1 MKKLPSKVTH
11 IILPN
16 CSMRNAVE
24 RIFREN
30 KKEKKEAQIVLRTLQ
45 KCQFPIKLRTW
56 TLPTSKAS
64 QRNSISPWTSGN
76 LNSQLQSLQKIF
88 NAVISFLF
96 WALSYRYYVEF

>member
-1 MKKLPSKVTH
+1 MKKPPSKVTH

-16 CSMRNAVE
+16 CPMCNAVE

-56 TLPTSKAS
+56 TLSTSKAS
-64 QRNSISPWTSGN
+64 QRNSISPWTSSGN
-76 LNSQLQSLQKIF
+76 LKSQLQSLQKIF
-88 NAVISFLF
+88 KHDDIM
-96 WALSYRYYVEF
+96 

>member
-1 MKKLPSKVTH
+1 MKSGLDAMP
-11 IILPN
+11 LFLLDDLL
-16 CSMRNAVE
+16 MR
-24 RIFREN
+24 
-30 KKEKKEAQIVLRTLQ
+30 LQ
-45 KCQFPIKLRTW
+45 ECKFPELTW

>member
-1 MKKLPSKVTH
+1 M
-11 IILPN
+11 
-16 CSMRNAVE
+16 CNAVE
-24 RIFREN
+24 RIFREK
-30 KKEKKEAQIVLRTLQ
+30 KKEKGKKEAQIDLRTLQ
-45 KCQFPIKLRTW
+45 KCKFPINLPTSLCPTW